1 MAKYDA
7 LFEDE
12 DDIFAGTPIS
22 KYWDISNQVSDDL
35 MRDEFDRLVERL
47 VVMEDLLA
55 ETHDENNFDNIIRNY
70 ALANYEDV
78 EQLKK
83 SKYIDLTTQ
92 LIYRVPE

>member
-1 MAKYDA
+1 MSKYDA

-12 DDIFAGTPIS
+12 DDIFAGTPVS
-22 KYWDISNQVSDDL
+22 KYWEISNQVSDDL
-35 MRDEFDRLVERL
+35 MKDEFDKLVERL
-47 VVMEDLLA
+47 VVMEILLSQ
-55 ETHDENNFDNIIRNY
+55 THDENNFDSIIRNY
-70 ALANYEDV
+70 ALTNYEEL